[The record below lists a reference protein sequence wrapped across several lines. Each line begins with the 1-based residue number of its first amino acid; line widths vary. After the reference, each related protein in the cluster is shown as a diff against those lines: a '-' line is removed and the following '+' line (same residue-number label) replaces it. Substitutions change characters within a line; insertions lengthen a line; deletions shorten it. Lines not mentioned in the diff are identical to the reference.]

1 MSLQDAWDQYYHK
14 VINTSPLTEKQVDL
28 WWQEFIDVVQEAG
41 LEIINVSEYG
51 CILSDGQVFV
61 DPRRAPEK
69 IMIDPLKHNFSE
81 KSTIKRNLI
90 GMMVFKTAQDFED
103 WQYEAPRE
111 IFEVT
116 PTFSENNIR
125 IFVTYNAGIIDS

>member
-1 MSLQDAWDQYYHK
+1 MSLQDAWDRYYHK
-14 VINTSPLTEKQVDL
+14 VINTRPLTEKQVDL
-28 WWQEFIDVVQEAG
+28 WWQEFADVVQEAG
-41 LEIINVSEYG
+41 LEIINVSDYG
-51 CILSDGQVFV
+51 CILSDGQTFV
-61 DPRRAPEK
+61 DSRRAPEK
-69 IMIDPLKHNFSE
+69 IMIDPLKHNVSE